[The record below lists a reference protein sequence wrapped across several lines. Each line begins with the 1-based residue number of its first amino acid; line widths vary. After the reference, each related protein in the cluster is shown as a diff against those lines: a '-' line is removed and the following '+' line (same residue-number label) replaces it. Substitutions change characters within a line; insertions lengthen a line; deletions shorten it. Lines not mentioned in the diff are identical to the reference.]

1 MADFRFR
8 SMQLGRLPGTS
19 GLGPRNP
26 CICGD
31 FSNILLESLFDKS
44 FPGSCLLLS
53 RSTTV
58 KNACCG
64 STAGVRRRCS
74 EYPVAENCKFR

>member
-1 MADFRFR
+1 ML
-8 SMQLGRLPGTS
+8 LG
-19 GLGPRNP
+19 
-26 CICGD
+26 
-31 FSNILLESLFDKS
+31 LESLFDKS

-64 STAGVRRRCS
+64 STAGVRKVLLGISGCS
-74 EYPVAENCKFR
+74 RIANFVELGVALLKNAFDS